1 MKYKKTLALVPAL
14 LLAACGG
21 DEQSVNPKATPGSV
35 IYSYPADGQIDVSPK
50 ADIVLRFSDA
60 LTEEKAD
67 LKNKISLKS
76 GNEDID
82 FGIEKIDGGKS
93 LKLTSDGALKTASKY
108 SVTFDEPLKAAGNRS
123 ISIPGNLDDSDIH
136 FNTRGSYSGVAELA
150 ETDDVFKIAQQ
161 IPASD
166 GEDSPFRAMNFST
179 FRLILTQPV
188 HPEWDSEERGGSI
201 KLLDQDGQTVPATVL
216 VKGNRITVDP
226 CVTPEKTL
234 CGSKDDILNS
244 GETYTL
250 KLENLTSLTSPDVEY
265 KGLEELEYTPRDTG
279 PTIVLKQ
286 SATDSGLA
294 NGMSEEAATK
304 SILNG
309 QPINGVT
316 LNSVLQGEAGP
327 SQQTGDMFAE
337 LAYAPAFEDNEALPL
352 RIPKGSVLSSTS
364 LDVLVGGKVPVLD
377 AATGELQT
385 TGDIKV
391 TMLSDASGYMSPNP
405 YTDDTSAPRQ
415 ITLFMDV
422 SMNAE
427 EGQPNAALSQ
437 DLMGVELRGIALVR
451 DGVLTIDAIG
461 MVEPAL
467 LGQEYTDS
475 TIAFHLEAATD
486 IDSALDADDLREI
499 DRTGPSLVSWMP
511 GDEDAIPN
519 TRQSMH
525 RPGDPVIL
533 FFDKPLDP
541 DSVADG
547 VSLSGPGGTSDGE
560 TTVGNGLNAEVDG
573 TTLTLNPD
581 GGLIPGGD
589 YIVSVPGLRGINGK
603 PVDIL
608 TVRFKMD
615 GEDAPADAPPLAL
628 TTYPGFPCETIHD
641 DVDLE
646 AGTHGQCWDA
656 APDGEAGDVLPI
668 SEMPADRPITVVFSQ
683 PMSLDSIRLGDTFTV
698 EKVEASPKN
707 PAKEEDKDKFV
718 AGRLEKNN
726 QRIRFY
732 PDEPWEPGKFYRYT
746 MKVDRDSAAVQE
758 DSSCTPQK
766 ESRSIC
772 GLNNFPLK
780 TDLLEGLEKGDGK
793 DGKNSMII
801 YFEGVEAQDSVF
813 TALRNLPVR
822 DTNANLKIDN
832 FEPGNYQP
840 SGNGGYLPPANSAK
854 LLVNVKD
861 QKRQARVGCAIG
873 STEKDECE
881 KNKFIYQTYA
891 LNTEVVGPKIFK
903 SDDGK
908 KKEGLEVLLYP
919 TSIATTSLTVH
930 TDTLDIASITG
941 PQILRM
947 RYAED
952 PSGCDEETAVCRNSL
967 IPGIIVEN
975 DKGQPVFKTTVDV
988 FIDAPDLK
996 LDTFLI
1002 VDHNLYSYPFTLELS
1017 GNVTFFNDGRMQI
1030 EQYNL
1035 NVPEINVNSELL
1047 AGIIKKTI
1055 PLLIPEKGLYLNFIS
1070 NPVKDLPARFE

>member
-1 MKYKKTLALVPAL
+1 MKYNKTLALVPAL

-21 DEQSVNPKATPGSV
+21 DEQSVNPKAAPGSV
-35 IYSYPADGQIDVSPK
+35 IYSYPADGQMDVSPE

-67 LKNKISLKS
+67 LKNKISLIS
-76 GNEDID
+76 GDEDID

-93 LKLTSDGALKTASKY
+93 LKLTTDGVLQTASKY

-136 FNTRGSYSGVAELA
+136 FNTRGSYSSVAELA

-166 GEDSPFRAMNFST
+166 GEDSPFSAMNFST

-226 CVTPEKTL
+226 CVTPEKTQ
-234 CGSKDDILNS
+234 CGSKNDILNS

-250 KLENLTSLTSPDVEY
+250 KLKNLTSLTSPDVEY
-265 KGLEELEYTPRDTG
+265 KGPEELEYTPRDTG

-316 LNSVLQGEAGP
+316 LNSVLQGKAGP

-405 YTDDTSAPRQ
+405 YTNDTSAPRQ

-511 GDEDAIPN
+511 GDEDAIPD
-519 TRQSMH
+519 TRQSMQ

-589 YIVSVPGLRGINGK
+589 YIVSVPSLRGINGK
-603 PVDIL
+603 PVERAGSTNTDAVIRAL
-608 TVRFKMD
+608 EGHRYSFLKDEQYWREFDHQNVQTVYVVRIKPR
-615 GEDAPADAPPLAL
+615 ETVVADQFSSDYFEIIDFL
-628 TTYPGFPCETIHD
+628 PGDEAAQTREEWEQRRK
-641 DVDLE
+641 E
-646 AGTHGQCWDA
+646 AGKPT
-656 APDGEAGDVLPI
+656 
-668 SEMPADRPITVVFSQ
+668 
-683 PMSLDSIRLGDTFTV
+683 RL
-698 EKVEASPKN
+698 
-707 PAKEEDKDKFV
+707 
-718 AGRLEKNN
+718 
-726 QRIRFY
+726 
-732 PDEPWEPGKFYRYT
+732 
-746 MKVDRDSAAVQE
+746 
-758 DSSCTPQK
+758 
-766 ESRSIC
+766 
-772 GLNNFPLK
+772 
-780 TDLLEGLEKGDGK
+780 
-793 DGKNSMII
+793 
-801 YFEGVEAQDSVF
+801 
-813 TALRNLPVR
+813 
-822 DTNANLKIDN
+822 
-832 FEPGNYQP
+832 
-840 SGNGGYLPPANSAK
+840 
-854 LLVNVKD
+854 
-861 QKRQARVGCAIG
+861 
-873 STEKDECE
+873 
-881 KNKFIYQTYA
+881 
-891 LNTEVVGPKIFK
+891 
-903 SDDGK
+903 
-908 KKEGLEVLLYP
+908 
-919 TSIATTSLTVH
+919 
-930 TDTLDIASITG
+930 
-941 PQILRM
+941 
-947 RYAED
+947 
-952 PSGCDEETAVCRNSL
+952 
-967 IPGIIVEN
+967 
-975 DKGQPVFKTTVDV
+975 
-988 FIDAPDLK
+988 
-996 LDTFLI
+996 
-1002 VDHNLYSYPFTLELS
+1002 
-1017 GNVTFFNDGRMQI
+1017 
-1030 EQYNL
+1030 
-1035 NVPEINVNSELL
+1035 
-1047 AGIIKKTI
+1047 
-1055 PLLIPEKGLYLNFIS
+1055 
-1070 NPVKDLPARFE
+1070 